1 ALPICTRTSR
11 AASPSKPGR
20 PTVPS
25 GSRPGT
31 WTEAAICGLRRL
43 SFVGFERGQHM
54 TDERLQILRM
64 VEQGKVSAEE
74 AVKLLEALG
83 DDSSAQPARARRSNR
98 MMRVRVIEGER
109 TKINVNLPLQL
120 ARVALGFVPKDAL
133 RGSVGGEHL
142 DGDASMRM
150 LEEGLEG
157 KIVDVEDEDTKVE
170 VIVE

>member
-1 ALPICTRTSR
+1 
-11 AASPSKPGR
+11 
-20 PTVPS
+20 
-25 GSRPGT
+25 
-31 WTEAAICGLRRL
+31 
-43 SFVGFERGQHM
+43 M

-98 MMRVRVIEGER
+98 MIRVRVIEGER
-109 TKINVNLPLQL
+109 TKINVNLPLEL

-133 RGSVGGEHL
+133 RVSVGGEHL
-142 DGDASMRM
+142 DVDAIMRM

-157 KIVDVEDEDTKVE
+157 KVVDVEDEDTKVE